1 MMDMVDQSPQL
12 FYANGLFLL
21 QDDIWQNS
29 QWYWLRGYDLRLY
42 IEVLTSRET
51 MGGGSFNTFILHTST
66 PGKA

>member
-1 MMDMVDQSPQL
+1 MDMVDQSPQL

-21 QDDIWQNS
+21 QDDISQNS

-51 MGGGSFNTFILHTST
+51 MGG
-66 PGKA
+66 KA